1 MGMSKNQLKQAEVEM
16 AKTMIM
22 FKKNASVI
30 KQSKSLARKV
40 ASLSPQNM
48 AVAIFSFF
56 VMAASGVH
64 KKGLRN
70 MLESLYTKPKIQID
84 SIVSAMDETQIE
96 ECRKILREDMG
107 SEAELQMEWVVSKM
121 EEESDPLLE
130 EMANLIVEF
139 DSSDF
144 TGRLTVKI
152 LNEEAKI
159 GKDKLSVEE
168 VKRQRLQRFY
178 KFLKLFEEKMSSLNV
193 VEDGEITKFL
203 LMMIN
208 AVHRVKI
215 GNRVPIKKAVSKG
228 HGKSL
233 K

>member
-1 MGMSKNQLKQAEVEM
+1 MPMSKNQLKRAEAEM
-16 AKTMIM
+16 QKTRLI
-22 FKKNASVI
+22 FKKNTSVI
-30 KQSKSLARKV
+30 KQSKALARKV

-70 MLESLYTKPKIQID
+70 MLESLYTKPKVDTIL
-84 SIVSAMDETQIE
+84 SVMNETQIE

-107 SEAELQMEWVVSKM
+107 SEAESQM

-139 DSSDF
+139 EPSDS
-144 TGRLTVKI
+144 TGRLTVKN
-152 LNEEAKI
+152 LNESAKI
-159 GKDKLSVEE
+159 GKAKLTVEDL
-168 VKRQRLQRFY
+168 KRQRFY
-178 KFLKLFEEKMSSLNV
+178 KFLKIFEEKLASLNI
-193 VEDGEITKFL
+193 VEDSEITKFL
-203 LMMIN
+203 LSMTN
-208 AVHRVKI
+208 AVHRVKF
-215 GNRVPIKKAVSKG
+215 GNRVPMKKSVSNG